1 MNAAVLDGRFDGRF
15 VDATDS
21 FSRSE
26 RRIRE
31 NRKWR
36 MQIVRRQRI
45 ALGTI
50 IAVILSAVL
59 FIGATLMIK
68 AQNNDTAPVVKYYTV
83 VNVHAGDTLE
93 SLSKERF
100 SEDHYDSFESYINEI
115 LRINHLDSPE
125 DLKAGENVII
135 PYYDVYK

>member
-1 MNAAVLDGRFDGRF
+1 MNAAVLDGRFDGRI
-15 VDATDS
+15 VNATDS

-36 MQIVRRQRI
+36 REIVRRQRI
-45 ALGTI
+45 ALGVVV
-50 IAVILSAVL
+50 AVILSAVF
-59 FIGATLMIK
+59 FIGASLMIK
-68 AQNNDTAPVVKYYTV
+68 AQNNDTVPVVKYYAV
-83 VNVHAGDTLE
+83 VSVHAGDTLE

-100 SEDHYDSFESYINEI
+100 AEDNYDSFESYINEI
-115 LRINHLDSPE
+115 LRINHLDNPE

>member
-1 MNAAVLDGRFDGRF
+1 MNAAVLDGRFDGRI
-15 VDATDS
+15 VNATDS

-26 RRIRE
+26 RRICE

-36 MQIVRRQRI
+36 REIVRRQRI
-45 ALGTI
+45 ALGVVV
-50 IAVILSAVL
+50 AVILSAVL
-59 FIGATLMIK
+59 FIGASLMIK
-68 AQNNDTAPVVKYYTV
+68 AQNNDTVPVVKYYAV

-93 SLSKERF
+93 GLSKERF
-100 SEDHYDSFESYINEI
+100 AEDHYDSSESYINEI
-115 LRINHLDSPE
+115 LRINHLDNPE